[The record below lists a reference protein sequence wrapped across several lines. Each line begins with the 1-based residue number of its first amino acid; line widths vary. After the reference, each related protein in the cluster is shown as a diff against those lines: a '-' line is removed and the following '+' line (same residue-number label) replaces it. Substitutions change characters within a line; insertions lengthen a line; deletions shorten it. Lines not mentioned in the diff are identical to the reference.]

1 MFHRLSSHLVQV
13 ALGGAREAGARPL
26 SLHIRVGKAFPPTH
40 PTTRLC
46 LELLQEALSRGPV
59 GKVLDVGC
67 GAGVLSLA
75 AAALGVSLVVAVD
88 LAAAAVRETLDNARE
103 NALAG
108 PLRVVQGSTESLRG
122 CFDLVLANLP
132 WEIQMDKA
140 PELSRLAA
148 PAGSL
153 ILAGFRDPQEKP
165 LLDRYQKLGW
175 SPSGR
180 ASQGF
185 QHPELPAGMSFTW
198 AAWTLERTSS

>member
-1 MFHRLSSHLVQV
+1 
-13 ALGGAREAGARPL
+13 
-26 SLHIRVGKAFPPTH
+26 
-40 PTTRLC
+40 
-46 LELLQEALSRGPV
+46 V

-75 AAALGVSLVVAVD
+75 AAALGASLVVAVD

-108 PLRVVQGSTESLRG
+108 PLQVVQGSTESVRG
-122 CFDLVLANLP
+122 SFDLVLANLP

-153 ILAGFRDPQEKP
+153 ILAGFRDHQEKP

-175 SPSGR
+175 SLR
-180 ASQGF
+180 NHASQGF
-185 QHPELPAGMSFTW
+185 HHPELPAGMSFTW
-198 AAWTLERTSS
+198 TACVLEPTLS